1 MRRVVS
7 GLFISLDGVVESPDQ
22 WQFEFDDE
30 MGAEVTSQL
39 DAQDAILLGRVSYE
53 EWAAYW
59 PTSTEEPIASFFNNT
74 PKYVASTT
82 LDKAEWSNSTVV
94 RDVAAQLE
102 TLKRQPGKT
111 IGVAGSPTL
120 VRWLLRND
128 LLDELRLL
136 VHPVVVGRGKRL
148 FGDGDDLKRLE
159 LVDARRT
166 SSGTAILAYR
176 PYTGPAAT

>member
-1 MRRVVS
+1 MRKVVA

-30 MGAEVTSQL
+30 MGAEITAQL
-39 DAQDAILLGRVSYE
+39 EAQDAILLGRVSYL
-53 EWAAYW
+53 EWADYW

-82 LDKAEWSNSTVV
+82 LDKVEWSNSTLV
-94 RDVAAQLE
+94 RDVAAQIAA
-102 TLKRQPGKT
+102 LKQEPGKT
-111 IGVAGSPTL
+111 IGVAGSPSL
-120 VRWLLRND
+120 VRWLLHND

-136 VHPVVVGRGKRL
+136 VHPVVVGKGKRL

-159 LVDARRT
+159 LVDSRPT
-166 SSGTAILAYR
+166 SSGTVVLGYR
-176 PYTGPAAT
+176 PRTG